1 MATYFP
7 FAVQPDFSERIA
19 IHPTLR
25 NMLGQN
31 VMATRK
37 QFEKTHRIVY
47 TYFKLSNRQ
56 YRIIDN
62 HIGSVNGGVT
72 SFYLVHWGEPK
83 IVKAIDT
90 KGYITLNN
98 ISKLS
103 ANTGDGGNRICL
115 WKNSGDYNNDNT
127 VSGNVITDVQKSWT
141 INEWQNH
148 KISDSN
154 GIEFNAS
161 QNTSNTLTHNASPS
175 GTFYP
180 GAYELYRYE
189 NHTIATIN
197 VTTRVVTLNASITM
211 SYSAGEQFVMPVY
224 EVFYEKDALELEQ
237 TGEWN
242 LEKNDNYGPFFSG
255 ELAFSQR
262 GSN

>member
-1 MATYFP
+1 MPTYFP

-31 VMATRK
+31 IMATRK
-37 QFEKTHRIVY
+37 QFEKSHRVIY

-62 HIGSVNGGVT
+62 HADDVDGGVT
-72 SFYLVHWGEPK
+72 SFYIVHWGEPK

-103 ANTGDGGNRICL
+103 INTDDGGNRICL
-115 WKNSGDYNNDNT
+115 WENSGDYGNDNT
-127 VSGNVITDVQKSWT
+127 VSGNVITDNKQSWT
-141 INEWQNH
+141 TDEWQNH
-148 KISDSN
+148 QIADSN
-154 GIEFNAS
+154 GIEFTAS
-161 QNTSNTLTHNASPS
+161 SNTSNTLTHNASPT

-180 GAYELYRYE
+180 GAYEIYRYE
-189 NHTIATIN
+189 TFTVTNIN
-197 VTTRVVTLNASITM
+197 ATTRVVTLNASITM
-211 SYSAGEQFVMPVY
+211 TYSAGEQFVMPVY
-224 EVFYEKDALELEQ
+224 EAFYEKDALELEQ

-242 LEKNDNYGPFFSG
+242 LENSDNYGPFYSG
-255 ELAFSQR
+255 EISFIQK
-262 GSN
+262 GTG